1 MAVLGR
7 LMLAYS
13 EHRNPGAWAELGI
26 QAALVWAG
34 MVHTVGRG
42 ARVLQS
48 AAAGTVEGPR

>member
-48 AAAGTVEGPR
+48 AAAGTAEGPR